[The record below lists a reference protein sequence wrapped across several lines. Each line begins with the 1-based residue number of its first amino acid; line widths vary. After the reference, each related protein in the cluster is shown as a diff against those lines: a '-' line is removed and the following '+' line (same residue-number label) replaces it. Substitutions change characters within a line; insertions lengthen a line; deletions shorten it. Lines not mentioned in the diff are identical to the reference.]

1 MEICEVLLFIIME
14 LITTKYEKQEYM
26 IAKYGKTENTKCTLV
41 DLGNSI
47 FKPYGNYCRV
57 TFQHTGQLGKFG
69 IFLKSGLLRVCQKS
83 RNLTE

>member
-1 MEICEVLLFIIME
+1 ME
-14 LITTKYEKQEYM
+14 
-26 IAKYGKTENTKCTLV
+26 KTENSKCTSV

-69 IFLKSGLLRVCQKS
+69 IFLESVDCTEFVKSQEL
-83 RNLTE
+83 